1 MDFSSLHP
9 SLLWQTEHSRNP
21 SSGGQGTPWFHTTR
35 DTQGTASLCI
45 HTQLPLPERA
55 HAISSP
61 KEKPISTECKD
72 YSLLGWTSSEHIMRF
87 FLRKNTGEDI
97 PTSSGNE
104 TATCPSTHS
113 PFLSPSPKM
122 TVLPKKRDHKYL
134 ISFKSMVHTST
145 FIPSRE
151 NVHLID

>member
-9 SLLWQTEHSRNP
+9 SVLWQTEHSRNP

-45 HTQLPLPERA
+45 HTQLPLPARA

-87 FLRKNTGEDI
+87 FWGKTRGKIFQPLQEMKQPLVLPHTA
-97 PTSSGNE
+97 PSSPHHQKWQ
-104 TATCPSTHS
+104 C
-113 PFLSPSPKM
+113 SPKKEI
-122 TVLPKKRDHKYL
+122 TNIWFHL
-134 ISFKSMVHTST
+134 ST
-145 FIPSRE
+145 WCIQA
-151 NVHLID
+151 HLFPQEKTYT